1 MKFRKKRFNVS
12 ISLWNTIVP
21 LLSGIAFLYI
31 SSCIPVST
39 EQKGLTTYEA
49 SNIIGYNNKP
59 VIVDYY
65 FLDSMNQLNY
75 YAKQNHLTLFVT
87 SSFRKANQKVN
98 GAIVPPAK
106 RSNHLAGHAI
116 DMNIESNGKW
126 YDSKLLRRKN
136 LKNLPHNIQNFFN
149 DIRKDKTLRWGGDF
163 SRQDPVHIDDYLN
176 KNHEAWQERFDI
188 VQKKHLSNTYK

>member
-1 MKFRKKRFNVS
+1 MKFKKNYFTVT
-12 ISLWNTIVP
+12 IFLWITILL
-21 LLSGIAFLYI
+21 LLSGTTFLYI
-31 SSCIPVST
+31 TSCKTTKPK
-39 EQKGLTTYEA
+39 EKGLTVYKA
-49 SNIIGYNNKP
+49 SNIVGYNNKP

-65 FLDSMNQLNY
+65 FINCMNRLNS

-116 DMNIESNGKW
+116 DMNIQSRGKW
-126 YDSKLLRRKN
+126 YDSKLMRRGN
-136 LKNLPHNIQNFFN
+136 SKNLPSNIQNFFN

-176 KNHEAWQERFDI
+176 KNHKEWLERFNI
-188 VQKKHLSNTYK
+188 VQQHKSKS